1 PSESLLIV
9 VALSKDSL
17 MRGTKLPVCFIQ
29 VGELDCSLFGVDPR
43 FWKLGR
49 ITKCLEI
56 LGEETLN
63 FFTRIYPLIRVV
75 SVADRLALTV
85 SKTGSLVCGEK
96 YRFAFLLSVNE
107 RLRVFQDGEK
117 YRLPHIFQ
125 LEGSRI
131 RFDDYPSRLIDI
143 VHYICCDFELHL
155 FP

>member
-1 PSESLLIV
+1 
-9 VALSKDSL
+9 
-17 MRGTKLPVCFIQ
+17 
-29 VGELDCSLFGVDPR
+29 
-43 FWKLGR
+43 
-49 ITKCLEI
+49 
-56 LGEETLN
+56 
-63 FFTRIYPLIRVV
+63 
-75 SVADRLALTV
+75 LALTV

-155 FP
+155 FPLLAVTFAHLSTVHLPRRHKRAVLLNWDQFWVYAGTVDVNDRESLLPVS